1 MSKNNTKKSRIK
13 EEKVF
18 FMSDST
24 GKMPSTG
31 MLRKATQYS
40 VDAYKDQIPGAL
52 KIENKLASSTAFFM
66 HDEELDMDVIAH
78 RGTQQAR
85 DWIFN
90 FSAVPVR
97 YGKRWVHGGFALAHT
112 SIWGRIKKLINP
124 TKKLLITGHSLGGG
138 MAELSALKLARES
151 GYGNVSLITFG
162 KPNTLLKLK
171 IRYAMEHLAGHLSVI
186 SGSDIVTRIPR
197 FLYCPDANQMS
208 LYLGNDGTDY
218 VNCEREF
225 MVTDWS
231 ATDSISD
238 HDMSLYAKRMEAHT

>member
-1 MSKNNTKKSRIK
+1 VSKNNTKNSKIK
-13 EEKVF
+13 VKKVY
-18 FMSDST
+18 MSDTS
-24 GKMPSTG
+24 GKMPSTE

-40 VDAYKDQIPGAL
+40 ADAYQDQIPGAL

-66 HDEELDMDVIAH
+66 HDEELNMDVLAH

-90 FSAVPVR
+90 FSAIPCR
-97 YGKRWVHGGFALAHT
+97 YGKRWVHGGFALAHA
-112 SIWGRIKKLINP
+112 SVWGRIKKLINP

-151 GYGNVSLITFG
+151 GFGNVNLVTFG
-162 KPNTLLKLK
+162 KPNTFLKRNN
-171 IRYAMEHLAGHLSVI
+171 RYAMRHLAGHLSVI

-208 LYLGNDGTDY
+208 LYLGNDGNDY

-225 MVTDWS
+225 MLNDWS

-238 HDMSLYAKRMEAHT
+238 HSMDLYAKRMEAHT